1 MNKIPTITKNLLI
14 INVLFY
20 MGTLALQKYGID
32 VHSLFGLHFFKASGF
47 RIYQLLTYMFLHE
60 GFQHIFFKGKV
71 VCRICGTG
79 LQVVN
84 SHGKAPF

>member
-47 RIYQLLTYMFLHE
+47 RIYQLVTYMFLHE
-60 GFQHIFFKGKV
+60 GFQHIFFNMFA
-71 VCRICGTG
+71 R
-79 LQVVN
+79 
-84 SHGKAPF
+84 